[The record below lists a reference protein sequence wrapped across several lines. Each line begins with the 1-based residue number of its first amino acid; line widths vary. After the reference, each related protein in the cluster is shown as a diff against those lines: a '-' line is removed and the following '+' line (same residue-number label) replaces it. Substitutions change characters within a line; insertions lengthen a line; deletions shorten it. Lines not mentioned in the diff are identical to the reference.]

1 MVCKTVKPTLTE
13 TERENI
19 SYPSKCFYFTCVR
32 KILYNTL
39 FFKVLYLFVKIAQHK
54 QDKKKEKRLLFS
66 KYKKK
71 QTNVTQPSEL
81 QKLYA
86 TCKEKIKTRLKL
98 ISTS

>member
-13 TERENI
+13 TDRENI

-54 QDKKKEKRLLFS
+54 QDKKKRKDNFFQNTR
-66 KYKKK
+66 KNK
-71 QTNVTQPSEL
+71 QM
-81 QKLYA
+81 
-86 TCKEKIKTRLKL
+86 
-98 ISTS
+98 